1 MVRAYKSHSEY
12 SKQPGWTMINSSF
25 DRNLFSDGETFDHSG
40 RFYYHKFFFPNGDPC
55 NRGRADMEG
64 ELLFLDQTHKCRSSF
79 HRCVVEESRSHSASE
94 GENPREECTST
105 DTRPA
110 AMPAFF
116 VRPAPA
122 ETPFS
127 DTFDIVE

>member
-79 HRCVVEESRSHSASE
+79 HVQSFHRYQLISEYSAMIGSPSFE
-94 GENPREECTST
+94 
-105 DTRPA
+105 
-110 AMPAFF
+110 
-116 VRPAPA
+116 
-122 ETPFS
+122 
-127 DTFDIVE
+127 